1 MDEIQRLQDELQAAT
16 TATASLRISERNVV
30 ELVSK
35 LREVRCFFFFFSLR
49 WGLGFAPVPLPN
61 F

>member
-35 LREVRCFFFFFSLR
+35 LREVRCFFAVC
-49 WGLGFAPVPLPN
+49 GLGFAPVPLPN